1 MDMQRPISM
10 PPVVNGSGSDGT
22 MPMATVKAVLPP
34 VTNGSGGVGDPPM
47 PRPLV
52 LPPTVG

>member
-1 MDMQRPISM
+1 M
-10 PPVVNGSGSDGT
+10 PPVVNGKGSDGT
-22 MPMATVKAVLPP
+22 MPMDKVKAALPP